1 MFRKKSME
9 DGDNRE
15 EIALAGGPL
24 NGMPA
29 TDTIDLSR
37 LFTQDLTLS
46 GSFDV
51 SAIKKTTFGKLL
63 LALPVPAFLID
74 EAGDIT
80 LCNEALVKLS
90 EDRPRL
96 EGKTF
101 FSLFPD
107 EEEIDRARASVS
119 RIFRERKPL
128 LSQGHMQVGN
138 RTIWARIYFRS
149 VRLEKE
155 RAILILLED
164 LTLEKRQLQLM
175 QTIERAKKEWERT
188 FDAVS
193 DLIATVDQ
201 DYKVVRLNKAMAEK
215 VGVRV
220 QDAVG
225 QPCYKLVHGTD
236 APPVFCGI
244 KKLLADGK
252 EHSYEYYETNVECY
266 FRETVC
272 PIHNDSGSIIGCVI
286 VARDVTGRKK
296 LEKELQTLANHD
308 DLTGLLNRRQVRE
321 LLNTAFEGSRRY
333 SHPLSV
339 CILDMDNLKEVN
351 DKYGHHAGDEVLV
364 RVGKIVET
372 ELRRSDFAG
381 RYGGDE
387 FIIVFPNTP
396 IRGASEC
403 MERIREALGGS
414 VFQSGSVSYKVGC
427 SGGIVEY
434 IVGDSTPDD
443 LIRRADRA
451 LYTAKEHG
459 RNRIVL
465 DGTGKRS

>member
-1 MFRKKSME
+1 MFEKKSTE
-9 DGDNRE
+9 DDDIRE
-15 EIALAGGPL
+15 ETALAGSLL
-24 NGMPA
+24 NGIPS

-63 LALPVPAFLID
+63 LALPVPAFLVD
-74 EAGDIT
+74 EAGDIAF
-80 LCNEALVKLS
+80 CNEALMKLS
-90 EDRPRL
+90 DDRRTL
-96 EGKTF
+96 EGRAF

-107 EEEIDRARASVS
+107 AEETDRARASVE
-119 RIFRERKPL
+119 RIFKERKPL
-128 LSQGHMQVGN
+128 LRQGRMQVGN

-155 RAILILLED
+155 RAILVLIED
-164 LTLEKRQLQLM
+164 LTLEKRQLELM

-193 DLIATVDQ
+193 DLIATVDE

-215 VGVRV
+215 AGVRV

-225 QPCYKLVHGTD
+225 EPCYKLIHGTD
-236 APPVFCGI
+236 QPPAFCGI
-244 KKLLADGK
+244 RKILTDGK
-252 EHSYEYYETNVECY
+252 EHSYEYYEKNLGCY

-272 PIHNDSGSIIGCVI
+272 PIHDDSGTVIGCVI

-308 DLTGLLNRRQVRE
+308 DLTGLLNRRQSRE
-321 LLNTAFEGSRRY
+321 LLNAAFEGSRRY
-333 SHPLSV
+333 SHPLSL

-351 DKYGHHAGDEVLV
+351 DKFGHHAGDEVLI
-364 RVGKIVET
+364 RVGEIVKA

-414 VFQSGSVSYKVGC
+414 VFHAGSVSYNIGC

-434 IVGDSTPDD
+434 VDGDISPDD

-465 DGTGKRS
+465 DGTGRRP